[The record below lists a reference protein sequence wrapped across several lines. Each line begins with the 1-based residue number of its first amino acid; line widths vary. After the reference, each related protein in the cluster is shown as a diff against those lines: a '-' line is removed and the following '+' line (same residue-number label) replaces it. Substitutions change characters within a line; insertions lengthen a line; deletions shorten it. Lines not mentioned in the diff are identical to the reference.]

1 MPQSSPSSP
10 APVSGRHG
18 RSDGMVTRQHLMDVA
33 GLLIAERGFDAT
45 TSKQI
50 CEAAGVN
57 MASINYHFGS
67 REALYAELLVQ
78 AHRHWI
84 GLDLL
89 RAIAETPGDARF
101 RLCRAIDAFVQA
113 SCREHGWHLPLL
125 MRALIMPSP
134 LLDPLI
140 EQEILPK
147 RTIMWRLIA
156 EAAGLPESD
165 PRVPAC
171 LLSIMGPILMLFLIH
186 RQTMRRVIR
195 DFQGEEA
202 ALSAHFR
209 HWALAGLDALQHA
222 PAAAGPDTGVSA

>member
-78 AHRHWI
+78 AHSLAYTPLVGSENVKNPEFLELFRKSRRDVAVSKQLTGMEQMWSEKARANYERAKQLADEAR
-84 GLDLL
+84 GL
-89 RAIAETPGDARF
+89 A
-101 RLCRAIDAFVQA
+101 
-113 SCREHGWHLPLL
+113 
-125 MRALIMPSP
+125 
-134 LLDPLI
+134 
-140 EQEILPK
+140 K
-147 RTIMWRLIA
+147 
-156 EAAGLPESD
+156 
-165 PRVPAC
+165 
-171 LLSIMGPILMLFLIH
+171 
-186 RQTMRRVIR
+186 
-195 DFQGEEA
+195 
-202 ALSAHFR
+202 
-209 HWALAGLDALQHA
+209 
-222 PAAAGPDTGVSA
+222 